1 MTMMTVKSPSRT
13 RPAIARIEL
22 EISPLLE
29 ETLAW
34 LALAGFA
41 AVCFLTFALAIDL
54 SRDRPPSRAPISATC
69 PP

>member
-54 SRDRPPSRAPISATC
+54 
-69 PP
+69 